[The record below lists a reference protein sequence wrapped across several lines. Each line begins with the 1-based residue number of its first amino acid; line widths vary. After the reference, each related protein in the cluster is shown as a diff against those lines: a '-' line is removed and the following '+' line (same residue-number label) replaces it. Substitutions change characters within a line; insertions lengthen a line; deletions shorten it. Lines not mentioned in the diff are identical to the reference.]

1 MGQLLKCAVLPSAS
15 TPPPFAGRYS
25 LPKDCYREPCGQS
38 SARWQIIEK
47 IPYQDFGYP
56 ADGLRV
62 ELRRESRLEP
72 HQSARVKILGLTRG
86 PVLEASILDI
96 SGSGMRILS
105 KLPIPCGALIEIE
118 ANQTVSRGT
127 VCRCNEQGLSYEV
140 GIQVSESAPA
150 PLVL

>member
-1 MGQLLKCAVLPSAS
+1 MKVKSPSPTGIKTGKDGLARFPLKISVTL
-15 TPPPFAGRYS
+15 
-25 LPKDCYREPCGQS
+25 
-38 SARWQIIEK
+38 
-47 IPYQDFGYP
+47 
-56 ADGLRV
+56 ADGLIV
-62 ELRRESRLEP
+62 EQRRESRLEP
-72 HQSARVKILGLTRG
+72 NQIATVKILGLTRG

-105 KLPIPCGALIEIE
+105 KFPIPCGALVEIE

-127 VCRCNEQGLSYEV
+127 VCRCNEQGLLYEV